1 MLFLTLYKYCDIIST
16 EHGYKWLGIGMRRE
30 KEMTRKKKVIIIIA
44 SALAA
49 VLVLG
54 AVAFTIYRNVQLER
68 LRVYIVDSLLEKDG
82 KPYSLSDRKTMY
94 DATNIIAVYQ
104 FDEKSFT
111 DFLLENNTHFRDAM
125 SDDEFRNYYYS
136 GDNTPSYTVTL
147 HSDEIK
153 LSSGSSSQEGYYK
166 CELEIYNGKWNV
178 YSEGPY
184 ISASECTPT
193 EFVRRIL

>member
-1 MLFLTLYKYCDIIST
+1 
-16 EHGYKWLGIGMRRE
+16 
-30 KEMTRKKKVIIIIA
+30 MTRKKKVIIIIA

-54 AVAFTIYRNVQLER
+54 AVAFTIYRNVQLDR

-82 KPYSLSDRKTMY
+82 KPYNLSDRKTAY
-94 DATNIIAVYQ
+94 DTIDVRAVYR
-104 FDEKSFT
+104 FDEKSFI
-111 DFLLENNTHFRDAM
+111 DFLLKNKERVHSIKAYEELINRLN
-125 SDDEFRNYYYS
+125 SDSY
-136 GDNTPSYTVTL
+136 TPSYTVIF
-147 HSDEIK
+147 HSDNAK
-153 LSSGSSSQEGYYK
+153 FSDGSSSQEGYYK
-166 CELEIYNGKWNV
+166 CELEIYNGKWGV